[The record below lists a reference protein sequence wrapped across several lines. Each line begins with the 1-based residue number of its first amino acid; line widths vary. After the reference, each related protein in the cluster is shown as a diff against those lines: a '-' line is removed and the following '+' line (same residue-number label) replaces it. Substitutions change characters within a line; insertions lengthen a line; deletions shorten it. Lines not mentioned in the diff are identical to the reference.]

1 MRLYRLMAGVAVA
14 ALMACGDSTGP
25 ACAGATCVTIE
36 DFSFA
41 PATLTVKVGT
51 TVTWT
56 NAGPSAHTTTS
67 DTGVWDSGT
76 LNAPGGG
83 GGYGMT
89 SAGGTYQVKFTTPG
103 TYPYHCKIH
112 PPASYPGFAGTIVV
126 TQ

>member
-1 MRLYRLMAGVAVA
+1 MWMDRLVLGIALA
-14 ALMACGDSTGP
+14 ALAACGDSTGP
-25 ACAGATCVTIE
+25 VCSGASCVTIE

-41 PATLTVKVGT
+41 PATLTVTVGT

-76 LNAPGGG
+76 LSAPSGG
-83 GGYGMT
+83 GGYGT
-89 SAGGTYQVKFTTPG
+89 PTTGGTYQVKFTTPG
-103 TYPYHCKIH
+103 SYPYHCKLY
-112 PPASYPGFAGTIVV
+112 PPASYPGFTGTIIV